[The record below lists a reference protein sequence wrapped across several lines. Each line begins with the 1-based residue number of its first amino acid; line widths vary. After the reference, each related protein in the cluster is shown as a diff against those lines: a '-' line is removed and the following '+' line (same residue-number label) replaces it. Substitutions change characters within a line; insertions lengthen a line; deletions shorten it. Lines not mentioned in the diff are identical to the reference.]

1 MAIKNI
7 SKNRKA
13 YHEYTVGEKF
23 EAGMVL
29 LGTEV
34 KALREGKVNLSDG
47 WVEILNGEAFLRD
60 MHIGHYSHG
69 NILNHDE
76 KRPRKLLL
84 HRKELS
90 KIEKQASDKGLS
102 IIPLE
107 IYFKGPKIKVEVAIC
122 RGKKLHDKRQDKKS
136 KEATREI
143 ARTMRSKG

>member
-84 HRKELS
+84 HRKELC